1 VPVGTLETAEVG
13 ALRATYAGYEERH
26 VGKLRRRLLGLRRRG
41 RNGHGKKRHRHR
53 QMPTVRRHVRFSLY
67 FRQSNGLIVAFMACE
82 AQSISRARKFSRR
95 KSTVSVQPRRFT
107 RSVPY
112 RLLYPMI
119 ATLSLANG
127 LTLLFAALCLWTMAL
142 QSRGGVTTLGRVAL
156 PGGFALLATL
166 MLLAGVFETSI
177 LFDILWVVAF
187 AVGSMIGRT
196 RGWMLS
202 VQSNREAGL
211 VSLPATVDGL
221 AAALILAALSGIDF
235 TSAMLGEAL
244 IEPGYIAAAS
254 ALCAGFLGSRMLV
267 IALRVVRPTPP
278 GNVSRTA

>member
-1 VPVGTLETAEVG
+1 
-13 ALRATYAGYEERH
+13 
-26 VGKLRRRLLGLRRRG
+26 
-41 RNGHGKKRHRHR
+41 
-53 QMPTVRRHVRFSLY
+53 M
-67 FRQSNGLIVAFMACE
+67 
-82 AQSISRARKFSRR
+82 
-95 KSTVSVQPRRFT
+95 VS
-107 RSVPY
+107 
-112 RLLYPMI
+112 
-119 ATLSLANG
+119 TLSLANG

-156 PGGFALLATL
+156 PGGFAVLATL
-166 MLLAGVFETSI
+166 MLLAGVFEASI
-177 LFDILWVVAF
+177 LFDVLWVVAF
-187 AVGSMIGRT
+187 AVGSMIGRI

-202 VQSNREAGL
+202 MQSNREAGL

-254 ALCAGFLGSRMLV
+254 ALCAGFLGYRMLV

-278 GNVSRTA
+278 GYVSRAACRRAGVTTPSTFPAPGAAARSSRSRSRRRASPAARSRRRAAPR